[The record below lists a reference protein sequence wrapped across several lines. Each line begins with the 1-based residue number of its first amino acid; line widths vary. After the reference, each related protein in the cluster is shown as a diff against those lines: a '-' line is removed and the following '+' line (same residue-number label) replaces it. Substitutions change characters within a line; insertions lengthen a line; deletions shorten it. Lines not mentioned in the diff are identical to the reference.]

1 MNIHDERLVLIES
14 YRGVYSDLE
23 ISEIEEALEYAD
35 MHSESRGRQ
44 YNNLSVAHIALVEF
58 GLGAPS
64 VVAALLL
71 NCDEKKERLKEQFG
85 EHVFSLL
92 SGIRRIEDVSAEN
105 ISINADKIR
114 KLLMVL
120 AGDAR
125 VVLLYLAVKLDEI
138 RSLAMLSAA
147 AQQNLVE
154 EISAIYAP
162 MAHRFG
168 LYNINSEMLDGALS
182 HTHSED
188 YKFIENKLD
197 ELEEEIERF
206 TARFVEPIEDKL
218 KSKGLQIKMK
228 ARTKSI
234 HSIWTKM
241 QRGREFDDIYDLF
254 AIRIILDVPLEDEK
268 AACWQVFSFVTEEY
282 QSNPKRMKDWVSHP
296 KENGYQSLHATVM
309 GPDREWIEVQIRTKR
324 MDEIA
329 EKGLAAHWRY
339 KGGTD
344 SGKLDAWL
352 GNIREIIENPN
363 MDIGDFIEDMKTDV
377 YDDHIYVFTP
387 KGDLVEL
394 SAGASL
400 LDFAYAVH
408 SKVGDSCSGG
418 KINGKYVSLK
428 TKLTSGDLVSV
439 DTSANQ
445 RPTASWLD
453 FVVTSKAKSRI
464 KVALNEQRKQNAA
477 HGKEIVERKFKHWK
491 LEFSDSNIQ
500 NMLKEFKY
508 KLAVDFFA
516 DVFAGKIDT
525 LAIKS
530 KFKSE
535 DTSAIENVKE
545 LLSPKELRSMEFDT
559 GESLIIDKNLSKV
572 SYALSKCCNPIYGD
586 NIFAFISIG
595 EGIKIHRRECP
606 NAKYLFEKFPYRIL
620 NARWRDNEDSYT
632 FQTTLSISGDDRFG
646 LINDISNVVSNKVG
660 VQVRHINFDT
670 DVDRFHGE
678 LKLVVSGTNQLS
690 GIIKQLSQLK
700 GVDSV
705 RRQS

>member
-1 MNIHDERLVLIES
+1 MNTHKGINRLIEACK
-14 YRGVYSDLE
+14 GAYSNDE
-23 ISEIEEALEYAD
+23 ISLVEKALEYAGVNAD
-35 MHSESRGRQ
+35 NRSRS
-44 YNNLSVAHIALVEF
+44 YNSLSVAHIALVEF
-58 GLGAPS
+58 GLGVPS
-64 VVAALLL
+64 VVASLLL
-71 NCDEKKERLKEQFG
+71 NCDEKELELKNLFG
-85 EHVFSLL
+85 EHVVSLL
-92 SGIRRIEDVSAEN
+92 GGIRRIEDVSTEN
-105 ISINADKIR
+105 IAMNADKTR

-120 AGDAR
+120 ARDAR
-125 VVLLYLAVKLDEI
+125 VILLYLAVKLDEVRNI
-138 RSLAMLSAA
+138 IALPVD
-147 AQQNLVE
+147 AQKNLVE
-154 EISAIYAP
+154 EITAIYAP

-182 HTHSED
+182 YTHSED
-188 YKFIENKLD
+188 YNYIKNKLD
-197 ELEEEIERF
+197 ELNEEIQRF
-206 TARFVEPIEDKL
+206 TARFVEPIEKKL

-234 HSIWTKM
+234 NSIWNKM
-241 QRGREFDDIYDLF
+241 QKGREFDDIYDLF

-296 KENGYQSLHATVM
+296 KDNGYQSLHATVM

-344 SGKLDAWL
+344 SSRLDSWL
-352 GNIREIIENPN
+352 SNIREIIENPN
-363 MDIGDFIEDMKTDV
+363 MDISDFIEDMKTDV
-377 YDDHIYVFTP
+377 YDEHIYVFTP

-394 SAGASL
+394 SAGATL

-408 SKVGDSCSGG
+408 SKVGDSCLGG
-418 KINGKYVSLK
+418 KVNGKYVSLK
-428 TKLTSGDLVSV
+428 AKLTSGDMVSV

-445 RPTASWLD
+445 KPTTSWLD

-491 LEFSDSNIQ
+491 LDFSDNNIQ
-500 NMLKEFKY
+500 TMLKEFKY

-516 DVFAGKIDT
+516 DVFSGKIDT

-530 KFKSE
+530 KLKQDES
-535 DTSAIENVKE
+535 SVIENVKE
-545 LLSPKELRSMEFDT
+545 LLSPKDLKSMEFDN
-559 GESLIIDKNLSKV
+559 GDSLIIDKNLSKV
-572 SYALSKCCNPIYGD
+572 SYVLSKCCSPIYGD
-586 NIFAFISIG
+586 DIFAFISIG
-595 EGIKIHRRECP
+595 EGIKIHREECP

-620 NARWRDNEDSYT
+620 GARWRANEDSYT
-632 FQTTLSISGDDRFG
+632 FQANLSVSGDDRFG
-646 LINDISNVVSNKVG
+646 LISDISDIVSNKAG
-660 VQVRHINFDT
+660 VQVRDINFGT
-670 DVDRFHGE
+670 DGDRFHGE
-678 LKLVVSGTNQLS
+678 LKLVVSGANQLES
-690 GIIKQLSQLK
+690 IIKQLSQLV